1 MIKKTIKSYKL
12 NNIKKF
18 THGDFYNN
26 IKNTV
31 LIEQFIN
38 YIYPCF
44 TAYKATFGIFR
55 QNLFPNPLFFSL
67 QFTIYI

>member
-1 MIKKTIKSYKL
+1 M
-12 NNIKKF
+12 NNLKKF

-31 LIEQFIN
+31 LIEQFIY
-38 YIYPCF
+38 YIYPRF

-55 QNLFPNPLFFSL
+55 QNLFPNPLFFPFNLLFIFDESL
-67 QFTIYI
+67 YYG